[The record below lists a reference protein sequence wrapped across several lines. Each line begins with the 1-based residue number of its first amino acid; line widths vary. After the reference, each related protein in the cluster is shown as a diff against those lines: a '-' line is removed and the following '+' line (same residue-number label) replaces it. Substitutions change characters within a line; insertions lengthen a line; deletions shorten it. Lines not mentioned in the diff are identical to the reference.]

1 MEDSVIQV
9 AGGLATIDLIIV
21 VMYMIGVF
29 ALGTFFG
36 KYVKDA
42 GDFFLA
48 GRSLPFWAIGMS
60 IVVSDIGAMDFVA
73 VAGGAYTDGIA
84 VANFDWMGSMPA
96 MVFAAFIFVP
106 YFWRS
111 GVYTIPEWLG
121 RRYNVAVQ
129 MIHGGIWGV
138 FLLTMLSLMLWVTG
152 DHLSGTILGWNP
164 YVVVWLMVII
174 TGVYTF
180 SGGLSAVVM
189 VDVVQLIIMFVG
201 GLSLLFLSMVEVG
214 GPAELKKKVMDTK
227 PRVVIALA
235 EDGAHDEDGVA
246 AAFAGTGLD
255 VDFAHRVE
263 RRKETDNPNRFFVQ
277 LNALAPG
284 ERQFEDD
291 PVRNAQEGRRV
302 TRVKAEEALRVL
314 MGDSESAEIEQFTS
328 FDDHFTI
335 LLPHD
340 TDKPYPWSGIVF
352 GLGIV
357 LAIAYMSGNQAVV
370 QRTLGARSEWDAK
383 GGMLF
388 GGFLKSF
395 IPLMVAVPGLCAIV
409 VAPELANGDYAVPT
423 MIRDILPP
431 GLRGLMF
438 VALFAALMSSV
449 DSTLNSSTTI
459 WTNDLFGRVYEWRTG
474 HSMSPKFA
482 LTIGRSFTLIFIVLA
497 GLMAPLIAHAEGLY
511 VFIQTALSMFQGP
524 TLAILL
530 LGIIWKRATRWG
542 GLAGLV
548 LGVCFTTL
556 LNTMPDLFPS
566 DDPFLFV
573 AWWSFVFSLVVTVVV
588 SLMTPPEPEEKIRG
602 LVWGQIMKDGE
613 IQRVLGER
621 VG

>member
-1 MEDSVIQV
+1 MEPVIQE
-9 AGGLATIDLIIV
+9 AASGLAGIDVTIV

-29 ALGTFFG
+29 VLGTFFG
-36 KYVKDA
+36 KYVKTA
-42 GDFFLA
+42 GDFFVA
-48 GRSLPFWAIGMS
+48 SRALPFWAIGMS

-73 VAGGAYTDGIA
+73 VAGSAFTDGIA
-84 VANFDWMGSMPA
+84 VANFDWIGSMPA

-121 RRYNVAVQ
+121 RRYNAGVQ
-129 MIHGGIWGV
+129 IIHAGIWGI

-152 DHLSGTILGWNP
+152 DELMNTILGWDP
-164 YVVVWLMVII
+164 HFVVWLMVLI

-189 VDVVQLIIMFVG
+189 VDVVQLIIMFIG
-201 GLSLLFLSMVEVG
+201 GISLLVLSMWEVG
-214 GPAELKKKVMDTK
+214 GFFDLQEKVAQIK
-227 PRVVIALA
+227 PKVVLAIEADDFITEEDIQEAIAA
-235 EDGAHDEDGVA
+235 AGFEVEGVA
-246 AAFAGTGLD
+246 
-255 VDFAHRVE
+255 RVPL
-263 RRKETDNPNRFFVQ
+263 RKHIDNPNRFLVDLESIETEELKGQ
-277 LNALAPG
+277 DISKIRTSAK
-284 ERQFEDD
+284 
-291 PVRNAQEGRRV
+291 GRLS
-302 TRVKAEEALRVL
+302 EALSGFGKKEGAVDLQLRTY
-314 MGDSESAEIEQFTS
+314 ES
-328 FDDHFTI
+328 HFRI

-340 TDKPYPWSGIVF
+340 TDRPYPWTGIVF

-395 IPLMVAVPGLCAIV
+395 IPLMVAVPGLCAVIL
-409 VAPELANGDYAVPT
+409 APGLAEGDRAVPE
-423 MIRDILPP
+423 MIRTLLPP
-431 GLRGLMF
+431 GLKGLMF

-449 DSTLNSSTTI
+449 DSTLSSASTI
-459 WTNDLFGRVYEWRTG
+459 WTTDLYGRFHHFITG
-474 HSMSPKFA
+474 NR
-482 LTIGRSFTLIFIVLA
+482 LNGRQGLFVGRLFTVSFIILA
-497 GLMAPLIAHAEGLY
+497 GYLAPWIGQQEGLY

-530 LGIIWKRATRWG
+530 LGIIWRRANRWG

-548 LGVCFTTL
+548 LGVMFTTV
-556 LNTMPDLFPS
+556 LNCVDGLFPS

-573 AWWSFVFSLVVTVVV
+573 AWWSFVFSLVVTIVV
-588 SLMTPPEPEEKIRG
+588 SLLTKPEPEEKIRG
-602 LVWGQIMKDGE
+602 LVWGQVMKDGE
-613 IQRVLGER
+613 IQRIIQER
-621 VG
+621 AN